1 MNKENSEDFEDFWK
15 NVENIMKR
23 RKMLGYQQ
31 FLVSLD
37 HSEKQ
42 RKTPIGGGGEQ
53 EKIHDSLLS
62 WHEVGVR
69 TSVDKYCWRLSCRDT
84 RLLMPAG

>member
-42 RKTPIGGGGEQ
+42 RKTPIGGGGNKRRFMTAYCHGMKWVSEHQ
-53 EKIHDSLLS
+53 LINT
-62 WHEVGVR
+62 VG
-69 TSVDKYCWRLSCRDT
+69 D
-84 RLLMPAG
+84 